1 MGAWI
6 RSHPGKRVT
15 IYDIRQLVC
24 QAQINAMIPRNV
36 LSGFQT
42 TGTWPYHPDIFTELD
57 FAPASVTD
65 RDFVSTENENGLPE
79 EMICDPVNITC
90 PEASPT
96 VSMLSS
102 QVTDISKDVASTS
115 VVSSVSNISSRITV
129 NAEINTA
136 SSGIDSPT
144 TALYVSP
151 NDIVTLPKATPR
163 KKKVNLLA
171 EKGKTEIY
179 TLTLIRNA
187 VAEREQTQI

>member
-1 MGAWI
+1 M
-6 RSHPGKRVT
+6 
-15 IYDIRQLVC
+15 
-24 QAQINAMIPRNV
+24 
-36 LSGFQT
+36 
-42 TGTWPYHPDIFTELD
+42 
-57 FAPASVTD
+57 TD